1 MTMWTRDELNK
12 IAAAEELRIA
22 SLRRNGTLRKLVT
35 IWVVRHGDD
44 LYVRSAYGRSAA
56 WFRGVK
62 ARHEGRIQAGGVEKD
77 VIFMDAAP
85 NLNDEIDA
93 AYRAKYRRHGAT
105 YVNMM
110 VSPEAR
116 SATIKLTPRLT
127 SSSFNQG
134 NDNATTQTRK

>member
-12 IAAAEELRIA
+12 IATAEELKIT
-22 SLRRNGTLRKLVT
+22 SLWRNGTLRKPVT
-35 IWVVRHGDD
+35 IWVVRHADD

-62 ARHEGRIQAGGVEKD
+62 ARREGRIQTGGVEKD
-77 VIFMDAAP
+77 VIFMDTDP

-116 SATIKLTPRLT
+116 SATVKLAPRFT
-127 SSSFNQG
+127 SS
-134 NDNATTQTRK
+134 